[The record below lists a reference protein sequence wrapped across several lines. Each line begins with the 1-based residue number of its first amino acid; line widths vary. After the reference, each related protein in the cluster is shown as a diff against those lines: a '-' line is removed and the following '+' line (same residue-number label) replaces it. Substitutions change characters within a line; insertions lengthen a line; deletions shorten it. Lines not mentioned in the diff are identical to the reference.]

1 MTTEPTKKKKRKKD
15 KLKQLLVVGIV
26 GVFLLWLIIPL
37 ATISYFGEPD
47 SAGSFGDTFGII
59 NALFSSLA
67 FALLIYTSFMQ
78 REELELQRKE
88 LKLTRKELELT
99 RVELEKSAE
108 AQNTLVALTREEL
121 EMQKEVRKSQIK
133 PELKLDGIRWIP
145 KADGSY
151 LELKLK
157 VKYHKLKIQKV
168 EIKFSSSDLILDDP
182 HLNKVIDKY
191 FEESSDIFVVLST
204 RTKNPTQPE
213 GLKIN
218 VQFMDI
224 DSNQYRQLVQFEK
237 DSQFISNVHMITARE
252 LLM

>member
-1 MTTEPTKKKKRKKD
+1 MNKEKTKEKRKD
-15 KLKQLLVVGIV
+15 NLKQLLLGGII

-37 ATISYFGEPD
+37 ATIWYFDTPE

-88 LKLTRKELELT
+88 LKLTRKELKLT
-99 RVELEKSAE
+99 REELEKSAE
-108 AQNTLVALTREEL
+108 AQNKLVALTREEL
-121 EMQKEVRKSQIK
+121 EMQKEIRKSQIK
-133 PELKLDGIRWIP
+133 PELKLDGVRWVP
-145 KADGSY
+145 KSDGHL

-157 VKYHKLKIQKV
+157 TKYHKLKISKV
-168 EIKFSSSDLILDDP
+168 EILIEHSDLKLDNP
-182 HLNKVIDKY
+182 HLVKLIDKY
-191 FEESSDIFVVLST
+191 FEESTDIFLVLST
-204 RTKNPTQPE
+204 GTRTPTHPE

-218 VQFMDI
+218 IEFTDI
-224 DSNQYRQLVQFEK
+224 DSNLYRQFIQFAK
-237 DSQFISNVHMITARE
+237 DNQFISNVQGVSLTE

>member
-1 MTTEPTKKKKRKKD
+1 MTKETTKKKRKD
-15 KLKQLLVVGIV
+15 NLKRLLFGGIIA
-26 GVFLLWLIIPL
+26 VFLLWLIIPVGAIL
-37 ATISYFGEPD
+37 FFGKPN
-47 SAGSFGDTFGII
+47 SAGEFGDTFGII

-108 AQNTLVALTREEL
+108 AQSTLVALTREEL

-133 PELKLDGIRWIP
+133 PELKLDGVRWVQTS
-145 KADGSY
+145 GGHL

-157 VKYHKLKIQKV
+157 TKYHKLKFSKV
-168 EIKFSSSDLILDDP
+168 EIAIGHSDLKLDNP
-182 HLNKVIDKY
+182 HLIKVINKY

-204 RTKNPTQPE
+204 GTKSPTQPE
-213 GLKIN
+213 GLKIK
-218 VQFMDI
+218 VEFMDI
-224 DSNQYRQLVQFEK
+224 DSNLYRQFIQFEK
-237 DSQFISNVHMITARE
+237 DNQFITNVQGVSIAE
-252 LLM
+252 LLS